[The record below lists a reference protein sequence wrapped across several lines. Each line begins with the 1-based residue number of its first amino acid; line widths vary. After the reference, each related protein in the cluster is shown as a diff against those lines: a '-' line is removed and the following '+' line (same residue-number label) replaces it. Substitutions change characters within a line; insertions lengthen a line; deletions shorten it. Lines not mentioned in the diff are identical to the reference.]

1 MDLRSGKQKSSLVPP
16 PRPYRR
22 RPAPEMV
29 VHSPDAFEAK
39 RAAAAAASAA
49 ARAADTEDRARAA
62 DAGDR
67 AAGEAGQTAHTVPP
81 SVLAAAA
88 GASAGSVAA
97 GSQVTPAEEADLLG
111 DEDAITHDFTAWQGE
126 QPPRTRADVH
136 VQEEREEDIQFGHGR
151 RHHRADTLTL
161 RADEDKISVAGSIQ
175 GNLGNHAVPPPTPDQ
190 LNPFTPEWFSQ
201 IIGAAASAAATAA
214 ATAAVAGAAR
224 LPAAGTAPVP
234 NLSAPRRLN
243 DRKVPDF
250 WEDRPEFW
258 FQIFDAHLNHFRP
271 SERQCFD
278 ALLPLLTPAARST
291 VHSVIRTPGN
301 TPYTKAREALLRHF
315 GRTPRQLAR
324 EARESR
330 SMGDK
335 LPSEYLDYIMGLLPD
350 VKTFYEIA
358 LLDALS
364 PNARVAALQHSG
376 VEAMARA
383 ADAVV
388 LESRAEAELSR
399 SVSAISLFE
408 DSSDSPSG
416 PPPITPS
423 VAAVSRPPRKSDT
436 LCGQHAR
443 WGKKAYKC
451 QAPSTCRMSKIIS
464 PKPASTTSATAPGNG
479 KAGGQ

>member
-1 MDLRSGKQKSSLVPP
+1 
-16 PRPYRR
+16 
-22 RPAPEMV
+22 MV

-39 RAAAAAASAA
+39 KAAAAAAAASAQ
-49 ARAADTEDRARAA
+49 RSADD
-62 DAGDR
+62 
-67 AAGEAGQTAHTVPP
+67 VPP
-81 SVLAAAA
+81 SVLNA
-88 GASAGSVAA
+88 GPNPATTP
-97 GSQVTPAEEADLLG
+97 VTPAEEADLLG
-111 DEDAITHDFTAWQGE
+111 DTEAIVHDFGSWDGDR
-126 QPPRTRADVH
+126 RTRDAG
-136 VQEEREEDIQFGHGR
+136 EEGEEEKEKDNFSLGAAGR
-151 RHHRADTLTL
+151 RGQRLLDRHTSVAD
-161 RADEDKISVAGSIQ
+161 DDKISVADSA
-175 GNLGNHAVPPPTPDQ
+175 HAAPPPATDLPQ

-201 IIGAAASAAATAA
+201 IIGAAASAATTAA

-224 LPAAGTAPVP
+224 LPAAVPAPVP
-234 NLSAPRRLN
+234 NPSAPRRLN

-301 TPYTKAREALLRHF
+301 APYSKAREALLRHF

-388 LESRAEAELSR
+388 LESRVEAELSR
-399 SVSAISLFE
+399 SVNAVSLLDYF
-408 DSSDSPSG
+408 SDSPSG
-416 PPPITPS
+416 PPPISPT
-423 VAAVSRPPRKSDT
+423 VAAVSRPPRKSDS

-451 QAPSTCRMSKIIS
+451 QAPSTCRMSKIIF
-464 PKPASTTSATAPGNG
+464 PKPASTSSATVPGNG

>member
-1 MDLRSGKQKSSLVPP
+1 
-16 PRPYRR
+16 
-22 RPAPEMV
+22 MV

-39 RAAAAAASAA
+39 KAAAAAAASAQ
-49 ARAADTEDRARAA
+49 RSADD
-62 DAGDR
+62 
-67 AAGEAGQTAHTVPP
+67 VPP
-81 SVLAAAA
+81 SVLN
-88 GASAGSVAA
+88 AGSVTQQTAA
-97 GSQVTPAEEADLLG
+97 SVTPAEEADLLG
-111 DEDAITHDFTAWQGE
+111 ESDAIVHDFGSWDGDRRARETGE
-126 QPPRTRADVH
+126 AEKEK
-136 VQEEREEDIQFGHGR
+136 EEISFGAAGR
-151 RHHRADTLTL
+151 RGQRLVDRHTSAAD
-161 RADEDKISVAGSIQ
+161 DDKISVADSFHG
-175 GNLGNHAVPPPTPDQ
+175 VPPPASDLPQ
-190 LNPFTPEWFSQ
+190 LNPFTPEWFTQ
-201 IIGAAASAAATAA
+201 VIGAAASAAATAA

-224 LPAAGTAPVP
+224 VAAPAPAINPSV
-234 NLSAPRRLN
+234 PRRLN

-291 VHSVIRTPGN
+291 VHSVIRTPG
-301 TPYTKAREALLRHF
+301 TAPYSKAREALLRHF

-335 LPSEYLDYIMGLLPD
+335 LPSEYLDHIMGLLPD
-350 VKTFYEIA
+350 VRTFYEIA

-376 VEAMARA
+376 TGVEAMARA

-388 LESRAEAELSR
+388 LESRAEAELPR
-399 SVSAISLFE
+399 SVNALSLLDDEF
-408 DSSDSPSG
+408 DGPSG
-416 PPPITPS
+416 PPPISPT
-423 VAAVSRPPRKSDT
+423 VAAVARPQRKSDA

-451 QAPSTCRMSKIIS
+451 QSPSTCRMSKIIF
-464 PKPASTTSATAPGNG
+464 PKPASSSSAPGNG